1 MLRLSLVI
9 LGAIKLVSGAR
20 DMLLYPINQV
30 PNGGERQMIDER
42 ELDANRFSGIDCEAE
57 PE

>member
-1 MLRLSLVI
+1 
-9 LGAIKLVSGAR
+9 
-20 DMLLYPINQV
+20 MLLYPINQV